1 MKKMINIFLIAFF
14 ILGACSEGDDPNT
27 EPPEPGKQIEITVN
41 PEPGEF
47 SGDGETKSVIV
58 AANADWAVTS
68 SQPWCTLSV
77 AKGYSGQ
84 TSLKITVLKN
94 PFETPRTAE
103 LTFIAG
109 DDFTKKV
116 TITQRKGQQE
126 NYVPEGYNLVWSD
139 EFNDMREN
147 DGKPSMPGTEKWWF
161 ETGASGWGNNELQN
175 YIDRFI
181 GTDTCA
187 VVTDGT
193 LKIIAKKKGSEV
205 ISIRMN
211 TIESWQ
217 YGYFEARLRMPS
229 GKGTWPA
236 FWMLPKDFKS
246 WPLDGEI
253 DIMEYVGYDPN
264 MVHASVHTMA
274 YNHAIGTQKTAT
286 KRVEN
291 VETEFHIYALEWTA
305 DRITAF
311 IDGQQYFS
319 FANDGRG
326 DVNTWPFNKPF
337 YLKLNLAWGGNWGGA
352 QGVDE
357 SKLPAT
363 YEIDYVR
370 VYQK

>member
-1 MKKMINIFLIAFF
+1 MVNIFLIAFF
-14 ILGACSEGDDPNT
+14 MMGACSDGDNPI
-27 EPPEPGKQIEITVN
+27 PESPQPGKQIEITLA

-47 SGDGETKSVIV
+47 SGEGETKSVIV
-58 AANADWAVTS
+58 TANADWAVTS
-68 SQPWCTLSV
+68 SQSWCTLSV
-77 AKGYSGQ
+77 AKGYPGQ

-94 PFETPRTAE
+94 PFETPRTAK

-139 EFNDMREN
+139 EFNDPREN
-147 DGKPSMPGTEKWWF
+147 DGKPSMPSTEKWWF

-264 MVHASVHTMA
+264 V
-274 YNHAIGTQKTAT
+274 
-286 KRVEN
+286 
-291 VETEFHIYALEWTA
+291 
-305 DRITAF
+305 
-311 IDGQQYFS
+311 
-319 FANDGRG
+319 
-326 DVNTWPFNKPF
+326 
-337 YLKLNLAWGGNWGGA
+337 
-352 QGVDE
+352 
-357 SKLPAT
+357 
-363 YEIDYVR
+363 
-370 VYQK
+370 